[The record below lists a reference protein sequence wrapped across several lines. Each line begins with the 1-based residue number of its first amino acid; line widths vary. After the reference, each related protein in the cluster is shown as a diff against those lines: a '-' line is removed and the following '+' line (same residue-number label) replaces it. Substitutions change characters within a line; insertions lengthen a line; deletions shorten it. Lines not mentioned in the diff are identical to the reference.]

1 LTLGFIIY
9 NKVLAIYVNFMKVG
23 AYHGIKTYPQGIKG
37 LAKGPS
43 NIMQC
48 RYRLIYQWI
57 YE

>member
-1 LTLGFIIY
+1 
-9 NKVLAIYVNFMKVG
+9 MKVG

-48 RYRLIYQWI
+48 RYRLVYQWI
-57 YE
+57 YEWCNIYMWICTN